1 MKIYVTK
8 PLLYPSVPN
17 SPKNGVVIS
26 PVKVYENADNLKLD
40 ILFDNKEKPGIYM

>member
-17 SPKNGVVIS
+17 SPINGVVIT
-26 PVKVYENADNLKLD
+26 PVKVYVNADNLKLD
-40 ILFDNKEKPGIYM
+40 ILFDNKDKSGIYM